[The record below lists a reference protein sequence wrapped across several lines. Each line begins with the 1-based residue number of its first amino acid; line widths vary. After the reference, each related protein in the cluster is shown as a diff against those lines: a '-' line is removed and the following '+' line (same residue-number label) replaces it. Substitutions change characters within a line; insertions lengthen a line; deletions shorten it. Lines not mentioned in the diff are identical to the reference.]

1 MAFMANLF
9 NPQKK
14 IERAINKIEE
24 EKKAPVDVKLKIEK
38 ISSNGI
44 ITVAFN

>member
-1 MAFMANLF
+1 MANLF

-14 IERAINKIEE
+14 IERVVNKIEE
-24 EKKAPVDVKLKIEK
+24 ENEAPVDVKLKIEK